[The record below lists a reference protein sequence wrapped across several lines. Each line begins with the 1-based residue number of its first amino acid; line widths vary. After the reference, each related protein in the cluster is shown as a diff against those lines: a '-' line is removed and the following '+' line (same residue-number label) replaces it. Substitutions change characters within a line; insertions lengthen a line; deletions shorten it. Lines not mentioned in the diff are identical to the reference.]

1 MNKNLSLKHKILF
14 TVLMIVLFRV
24 GSVFPVPFINTSIL
38 KISMESVSDTL
49 FGLFNMMSGGGL
61 GQASLFA
68 MGVSPYINASII
80 IQLLTVALPVFENMK
95 KEGPT
100 GAKKL
105 NQITRAVSVLLA
117 LVQSIGFYFMLNN
130 WGALNREGVVPALV
144 IMIAFTAGSSL
155 VMWMG
160 ERVTEKG
167 IGNGVSL
174 ILVAGIL
181 SGLPSALLRLTII
194 DPKYWIAVII
204 AVVLV
209 AIVFVVFVNEAE
221 LRIPVQYARAVTGK
235 FQNGQKSNL
244 PLKVNLSGVMPII
257 FASTVLSIPQT
268 IKMFVPSFGS
278 GDIGEKILA
287 AFKTTNPIYG
297 ILYFLL
303 IIAFNYFYVSIQYDP
318 VEMANGLKQNGGVIP
333 GIRPGKPTSDDI
345 RKAMSRLTF
354 IGAIFLGIIAA
365 VPIILNGS
373 FQQFS
378 FYLGGTSLLIIVGV
392 AIETVKQMES
402 TQTAKKYSK
411 LI

>member
-1 MNKNLSLKHKILF
+1 MF
-14 TVLMIVLFRV
+14 TVLMIILFRI
-24 GSVFPVPFINTSIL
+24 GSVFPVPFINTDIL
-38 KISMESVSDTL
+38 SLSMESVSDTL

-80 IQLLTVALPVFENMK
+80 IQLLTVAIPAFENMK
-95 KEGPT
+95 KEGPM
-100 GAKKL
+100 GVKKL
-105 NQITRAVSVLLA
+105 NQITRGVSIVLA

-130 WGALNREGVVPALV
+130 WGALVQTGIVPAAV

-160 ERVTEKG
+160 ERVTEHG
-167 IGNGVSL
+167 IGNGVSM

-181 SGLPSALLRLTII
+181 SGLPGALLRLGLI
-194 DPKYWIAVII
+194 DPKYWIGVIVAVI
-204 AVVLV
+204 LV
-209 AIVFVVFVNEAE
+209 AIMFVVFVNEAE
-221 LRIPVQYARAVTGK
+221 LRIPVQYARAVSGRY
-235 FQNGQKSNL
+235 QNSQKTNL
-244 PLKVNLSGVMPII
+244 PLKVNMSGVMPII

-268 IKMFVPSFGS
+268 IKMFVPAFGS
-278 GDIGEKILA
+278 GEIGSAILS
-287 AFKTTNPIYG
+287 AFKMTSPIYG
-297 ILYFLL
+297 VLYFFL

-333 GIRPGKPTSDDI
+333 GIRPGKPTSDYI
-345 RKAMSRLTF
+345 RRAMNRLTF

-365 VPIILNGS
+365 VPIILNSS

-402 TQTAKKYSK
+402 TQTVKKYSK

>member
-1 MNKNLSLKHKILF
+1 MSKTVSLKNKILF
-14 TVLMIVLFRV
+14 TVLMIFLFRV
-24 GSVFPVPFINTSIL
+24 GSVFPVPFINTNIL
-38 KISMESVSDTL
+38 RLSMESVSDTL

-61 GQASLFA
+61 AQASLFA

-95 KEGPT
+95 KEGPS
-100 GAKKL
+100 GVKKL
-105 NQITRAVSVLLA
+105 NQITRGVSILLA
-117 LVQSIGFYFMLNN
+117 LIQSVGFYFMLNN
-130 WGALNREGVVPALV
+130 WGALDQTGIIPAIV

-160 ERVTEKG
+160 ERVTECG

-174 ILVAGIL
+174 ILVASIL
-181 SGLPSALLRLTII
+181 SGLPSGLLRLMTI
-194 DPKYWIAVII
+194 DPKYWIAVIVT
-204 AVVLV
+204 VVLL

-235 FQNGQKSNL
+235 FENNKKSNL
-244 PLKVNLSGVMPII
+244 PLKINLSGVMPII

-287 AFKTTNPIYG
+287 VFKTTNPTYG
-297 ILYFLL
+297 VLYFLL

-318 VEMANGLKQNGGVIP
+318 IEMANGLKQNGGVIP
-333 GIRPGKPTSDDI
+333 GIRPGKPTVDYIS
-345 RKAMSRLTF
+345 KAMRRLTF

-365 VPIILNGS
+365 VPMILNS
-373 FQQFS
+373 NFQQFS

-392 AIETVKQMES
+392 AIETVKQMKS
-402 TQTAKKYSK
+402 TQIVKKYSK